1 MPPKG
6 LQNPDEPLW
15 CCPARLSHDY
25 TFGMKFACNHPSAR
39 LAVLALGALVT
50 FTLSNPAFA
59 QWKWKDKSGHVQ
71 YSDLPPPQTVSDA
84 EILQRPSGSSGKAAP
99 AFAPNSAQ
107 AAAASMAASSAAAS
121 APSKAAEPELEAK
134 RRKAADEEGGK
145 RRADEEKQKAAQADN
160 CQRAKSQ
167 LRALE
172 DGMRM
177 ARVNA
182 KGEREVLDDKG
193 RADESKRARDI
204 IGADCK

>member
-1 MPPKG
+1 M
-6 LQNPDEPLW
+6 
-15 CCPARLSHDY
+15 
-25 TFGMKFACNHPSAR
+25 HPSAR

-84 EILQRPSGSSGKAAP
+84 EILQRPSGSSQKAAP
-99 AFAPNSAQ
+99 GFAPNSAQ
-107 AAAASMAASSAAAS
+107 AAAAAMEAASAAAAASSPA
-121 APSKAAEPELEAK
+121 KAAEPELETK
-134 RRKAADEEGGK
+134 RRKAADEESAK
-145 RRADEEKQKAAQADN
+145 RRAEEDKQKAALADN
-160 CQRAKSQ
+160 CQRAKAQ

-193 RADESKRARDI
+193 RADESKRARDVM
-204 IGADCK
+204 GTDCK